1 MDVVVAILA
10 KDKAHVLPNFLDC
23 LLKQDYPK
31 KSIHLYI
38 RTNDNNDSTETV
50 LKEFID
56 EHGDFYASVF
66 YDATNINAALKTF
79 GQHEWNATRFK
90 ILAAIRQES
99 VDYAKRLGAD
109 YFVADCDNMVAPF
122 TLSAMVSLRSMG
134 VVAPMLDSKTAY
146 SNYHCTVDANGYFLD
161 SEIYHIIRNRG
172 VKGILDVAVVHCTYF
187 VASTHLFCVCYDDG
201 SGRYEYV
208 IFSDELR
215 KKGIKQYLDNRRPY
229 GFISFAEGR
238 EEFLADL
245 EVAKNDVNIGG
256 F

>member
-1 MDVVVAILA
+1 MLVAILA
-10 KDKAHVLPNFLDC
+10 KDKAHVLPHFLDS

-50 LKEFID
+50 LNGFID
-56 EHGDFYASVF
+56 EHGDSYASVF

-79 GQHEWNATRFK
+79 GQHEWNGTRFK

-99 VDYAKRLGAD
+99 VAYAKRLGVD
-109 YFVADCDNMVAPF
+109 YFVADCDNMISSF
-122 TLSAMVSLRSMG
+122 TLSAMSSLRSLG

-146 SNYHCTVDANGYFLD
+146 SNYHYTVDANGYFLD
-161 SEIYHIIRNRG
+161 SEMYHMIRNRG
-172 VKGILDVAVVHCTYF
+172 VKGIIDVAVVHCTYF
-187 VASTHLFCVCYDDG
+187 VASTHLSSVCYDDG

-208 IFSDELR
+208 IFSDGLR

-238 EEFLADL
+238 EEFLADCEAMSL
-245 EVAKNDVNIGG
+245 H
-256 F
+256 